1 MVGTIDFQLDGKT
14 IEQHPLV
21 VMQEVKEGNFFSRIW
36 DMVMMKLSQ
45 WFGGSSAK
53 YPDVRSAP
61 RAQDSRQAATETLRL
76 FASFWDAGV

>member
-45 WFGGSSAK
+45 WFGDLWLNILFSLIYDKGAIRRPWFISC
-53 YPDVRSAP
+53 RP
-61 RAQDSRQAATETLRL
+61 RP
-76 FASFWDAGV
+76 